1 MICSLKENEFL
12 TERITD
18 VDYKDVDYK
27 EIKQKKILSK
37 RKVLILLI
45 SILLL
50 IFKMQP
56 KKTCK
61 VEDYLVWTGNEVQL
75 LLETT
80 RDFKVRV
87 W

>member
-12 TERITD
+12 TERIT
-18 VDYKDVDYK
+18 DVDYK

-50 IFKMQP
+50 IFENATQK
-56 KKTCK
+56 
-61 VEDYLVWTGNEVQL
+61 DVQGGRL
-75 LLETT
+75 SCLD
-80 RDFKVRV
+80 RKRSPVV
-87 W
+87 A